1 MRFVIWMAL
10 ACAGWL
16 IATPAQAWSA
26 FGHRLVA
33 LLAQD
38 QLSDPARAQLDALL
52 EQEPDAN
59 IGTIASWP
67 DEIRA
72 QPGYEHTGAFHY
84 VNFKDRSGQKDRSC
98 QYVAARDCAGGACV
112 VAALPQHHAELSDR
126 GRSDAERL
134 IALKFVVHLVGD
146 VHQPFHAGNRDD
158 RGGNQFQVRVG
169 EQGTNLHGV
178 WDYHV
183 LNSAGLK
190 LKAYRKRLEPRVA
203 ATLAAATDATNV
215 VDWAEA
221 SCALLDS
228 ENLYPKRPGNLP
240 EGYLEQKRPLAEA
253 QIVAAAA
260 RLALILEKALG
271 PGEKI

>member
-112 VAALPQHHAELSDR
+112 VAALPQHHAELS
-126 GRSDAERL
+126 
-134 IALKFVVHLVGD
+134 
-146 VHQPFHAGNRDD
+146 
-158 RGGNQFQVRVG
+158 
-169 EQGTNLHGV
+169 QGTNLHGV

>member
-1 MRFVIWMAL
+1 MRFVIWIAL

-16 IATPAQAWSA
+16 VATPAQAWSA

-33 LLAQD
+33 VLAQD

-52 EQEPDAN
+52 AQEPGAD

-72 QPGYEHTGAFHY
+72 QPGYEHTGPYHY
-84 VNFKDRSGQKDRSC
+84 VNFKDGSC
-98 QYVAARDCAGGACV
+98 QYVAARDCAGDACV
-112 VAALPQHHAELSDR
+112 IEALPKYEAVLADR
-126 GRSDAERL
+126 RRPDAQRL

-169 EQGTNLHGV
+169 KQGTNLHGV

-183 LNSAGLK
+183 LDSAGLK
-190 LKAYRKRLEPRVA
+190 LKAYRQRLQPRVA
-203 ATLAAATDATNV
+203 ATLAAPTDATNV

-240 EGYLEQKRPLAEA
+240 KGYMEQKRPLAEA